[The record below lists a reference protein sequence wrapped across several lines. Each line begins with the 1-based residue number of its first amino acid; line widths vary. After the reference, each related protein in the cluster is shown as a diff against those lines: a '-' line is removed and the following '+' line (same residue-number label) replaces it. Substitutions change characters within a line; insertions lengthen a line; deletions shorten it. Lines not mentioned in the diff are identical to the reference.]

1 MVKRA
6 KASRRHAAYK
16 RFAAGKTLELA
27 GFTPDNS
34 DQIKGPPAGPKVP
47 LGKKIKVVNH
57 RIEDLERRA
66 DTA

>member
-1 MVKRA
+1 MDKRA

-34 DQIKGPPAGPKVP
+34 NQIKGSPAGPEVP
-47 LGKKIKVVNH
+47 LGKKIKAVNH
-57 RIEDLERRA
+57 RIEDLERKA
-66 DTA
+66 GTV